1 MWDNHPTWLNRL
13 ERKFRWIAIPNIA
26 IIFITLQALGFLMV
40 MADPVWALRLA
51 LVPDAVRAGEY
62 WRLITFLALPLSLS
76 PLWVFFA
83 LWFIYF
89 ILNSI
94 ESHWGDFKT
103 TLYTLVSIIVTIAFS
118 FITDYP
124 VTSVQHFESSL
135 FFAAAA
141 LFPDT
146 EVSLFMI
153 IPVKIKWLA
162 CFTGALVLIDFI
174 RGSWYDRFFLIS
186 IYSNFLIFFGPAVIA
201 QVKQYYRKKNY
212 QRNLRS

>member
-1 MWDNHPTWLNRL
+1 MWEKNSTWLSRL
-13 ERKFRWIAIPNIA
+13 EKRFRWIAIPNIA
-26 IIFITLQALGFLMV
+26 VIFITLQGLGFLMV
-40 MADPVWALRLA
+40 MADPVWAFRLA
-51 LVPDAVRAGEY
+51 LVPEAVRAGEY

-94 ESHWGDFKT
+94 ESYWGDFKT
-103 TLYTLVSIIVTIAFS
+103 TLYFLTSVVITIAYS
-118 FITDYP
+118 FATDYP

-162 CFTGALVLIDFI
+162 CFTALLVLVDFV

-186 IYSNFLIFFGPAVIA
+186 IYSNFLIFFGPEVVARI
-201 QVKQYYRKKNY
+201 KQYYRKKNY